1 MRVPGH
7 HQHLP
12 SHPTIPIQP
21 TSSTSP
27 GAGQASLR
35 SEPLMRA
42 VPAGHLGAQPGRGI
56 SIACGTRARAHA
68 TPLTTSEA
76 RAPETSFFGHIE
88 FWIEINATC
97 ASLSHLPMDVQGWP
111 LASTCSGVR
120 TMGTLQNTRT
130 RSPSISIA
138 PEAAAKTFRAEQDA
152 PDGTEAQPSSHG
164 MSTTALPC
172 DLCSKKAA
180 AVVGRDQ
187 GWARHAGGMCVR
199 VCLRRLRGEAA
210 AHLDHRHAH
219 DSSCSKRT
227 SSS

>member
-35 SEPLMRA
+35 SDQRA
-42 VPAGHLGAQPGRGI
+42 VDASRAGGTPGRVLAQPGRGI

-88 FWIEINATC
+88 FWNEINATC

-138 PEAAAKTFRAEQDA
+138 PGAAAKTFRAEQDA
-152 PDGTEAQPSSHG
+152 PEGTEAQPSSHG
-164 MSTTALPC
+164 MSTTALP
-172 DLCSKKAA
+172 
-180 AVVGRDQ
+180 
-187 GWARHAGGMCVR
+187 
-199 VCLRRLRGEAA
+199 
-210 AHLDHRHAH
+210 
-219 DSSCSKRT
+219 
-227 SSS
+227 

>member
-1 MRVPGH
+1 
-7 HQHLP
+7 
-12 SHPTIPIQP
+12 
-21 TSSTSP
+21 
-27 GAGQASLR
+27 
-35 SEPLMRA
+35 
-42 VPAGHLGAQPGRGI
+42 
-56 SIACGTRARAHA
+56 
-68 TPLTTSEA
+68 
-76 RAPETSFFGHIE
+76 
-88 FWIEINATC
+88 
-97 ASLSHLPMDVQGWP
+97 MDVQDWP

-164 MSTTALPC
+164 MSTTALRVTC
-172 DLCSKKAA
+172 AAKAA
-180 AVVGRDQ
+180 DVVGRDQ

-219 DSSCSKRT
+219 GSSCS
-227 SSS
+227 

>member
-42 VPAGHLGAQPGRGI
+42 VPAGHLGGCYVLAQPGRGI

-76 RAPETSFFGHIE
+76 RAPETSFFGHIV

-97 ASLSHLPMDVQGWP
+97 ASLSHLPMHMQGWP
-111 LASTCSGVR
+111 LASTCSAVA

-130 RSPSISIA
+130 RSHELSIA
-138 PEAAAKTFRAEQDA
+138 PGAAAKTFRAEQDA
-152 PDGTEAQPSSHG
+152 PDRTEAQPSSHG
-164 MSTTALPC
+164 MSTTALP
-172 DLCSKKAA
+172 
-180 AVVGRDQ
+180 
-187 GWARHAGGMCVR
+187 
-199 VCLRRLRGEAA
+199 
-210 AHLDHRHAH
+210 
-219 DSSCSKRT
+219 
-227 SSS
+227 